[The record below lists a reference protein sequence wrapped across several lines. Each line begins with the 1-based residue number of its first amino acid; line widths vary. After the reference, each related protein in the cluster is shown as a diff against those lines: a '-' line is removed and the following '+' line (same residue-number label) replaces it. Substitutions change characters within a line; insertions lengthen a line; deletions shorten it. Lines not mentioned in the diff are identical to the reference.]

1 MEKSLAQLR
10 RSMLFLLCHQLF
22 SAIVIFLLAILFVRE
37 RAPKLTLDASFMP
50 LFMAGLG
57 AALFLYLAIFLV
69 FLLKIFE
76 ETSQIIKHKDS
87 AEPWMATIGP
97 GAFFFPRQLLI
108 WKEDAAGNRV
118 QGSEQML
125 YCLPANS
132 VAMSSLSVPLSKVNP
147 QAVSISAN
155 FSGKQRLIYS
165 EDNIYMVVFALPSSV
180 AKSMLSS
187 SQQKLLPPK

>member
-22 SAIVIFLLAILFVRE
+22 SAIVIFLIAILFVRE
-37 RAPKLTLDASFMP
+37 NALKPILDASFMP

-57 AALFLYLAIFLV
+57 AVLFLYLAIFLV
-69 FLLKIFE
+69 FLLKI
-76 ETSQIIKHKDS
+76 
-87 AEPWMATIGP
+87 
-97 GAFFFPRQLLI
+97 PRQLLI
-108 WKEDAAGNRV
+108 WNEYGSGNRV
-118 QGSEQML
+118 QGSEHML
-125 YCLPANS
+125 YCLPAYS

-165 EDNIYMVVFALPSSV
+165 EDNLYMVVFALPSSV

-187 SQQKLLPPK
+187 SQQRILPPK